1 MIEPPSLNAR
11 IVAQAAVFTLCTDT
25 SKPFDAFLG
34 EHGLS
39 DALTRFVIRADHVAR
54 IRDQLDMVGMDE
66 RRLFPDLE
74 GLAAE
79 LRRYYS

>member
-1 MIEPPSLNAR
+1 M
-11 IVAQAAVFTLCTDT
+11 FTLCTDT
-25 SKPFDAFLG
+25 SQPFDEFLG
-34 EHGLS
+34 GHGLS
-39 DALTRFVIRADHVAR
+39 DALTKFVIRADHVAR